1 MKLSRLRP
9 SREESV
15 WHCDTALASFVTSAL
30 LLIVGPVVASAQ
42 SGSIVTHEIPLN
54 STPSA
59 IDAAGNLYSIGSSSG
74 TFNVTPGAAQTTN
87 GGGVCSGFPSPIP
100 CSDAFIVKA
109 DSSGNEI
116 FGTLLGGPTADSGLA
131 IAADAAGN
139 AYAVGSTSG
148 SFSTTANAAI
158 QASATSTTWAAKIS
172 ADGSRFLYVTYLPDV
187 VKNVYGVA
195 VDTQGNAYVAGETA
209 SSHGCVVKI
218 NAAGSAIVYTAILAG
233 SNQEFAGAVVADSA
247 GHAYVTGSTASPD
260 FPVTPG
266 AVQTHLGGA
275 KNAFLTKLDP
285 SGNIIFSTFLGGSG
299 MEQGRALQVDAAGS
313 AYVAGSATSLDF
325 PTTQG
330 SFQPAPLVPAW
341 AGSPRLG
348 FLAKISPDGSLIEY
362 ATYIPAST
370 PQLALGSAADIYLA
384 ALTGPG
390 FPVTSSAPLP
400 CGPGDV
406 IAHFNPMGALLDATY
421 TPEDSGG
428 PFGPALAIIA
438 DGSVL
443 LAGDRLS
450 QIRFGGAGWTAGS
463 CMTLTVFNAATQIA
477 AYEMAPG
484 EIVSFF
490 GAGIGPNV
498 GAVASPDPMAGYP
511 TSLAGVQVL
520 FDGIPGPVFYA
531 QSGQV
536 NAQAPFELSGQ
547 STTNVTLTYH
557 GSTFGPIPM
566 ELRFADPGLFRAQP
580 GVSAQALALNSDGTR
595 NSSSNPASRG
605 SVVTLFGNGFGP
617 TVPACATGAAS
628 GSSSATQTTLIPN
641 VRPVI
646 LGGGPVQSAGGV
658 PGLACGIIQI
668 QMQIPTTAQIGAL
681 IMNQSAVLNPPG
693 GSLSEVQ
700 PSPVDSVIYVK

>member
-1 MKLSRLRP
+1 
-9 SREESV
+9 V
-15 WHCDTALASFVTSAL
+15 WHRETALVTCVTSAL
-30 LLIVGPVVASAQ
+30 FLIVGPVAASAQ
-42 SGSIVTHEIPLN
+42 AGNIVTHNIPLN

-87 GGGVCSGFPSPIP
+87 GGGVCGGFPSPMP
-100 CSDAFIVKA
+100 CSDALIVKA
-109 DSSGNEI
+109 DSSGDEI
-116 FGTLLGGPTADSGLA
+116 FGTLLGGPTADYGLA

-139 AYAVGSTSG
+139 VYAVGSTGG
-148 SFSTTANAAI
+148 SFPTTANAAI
-158 QASATSTTWAAKIS
+158 QASATSTIWAAKVS
-172 ADGSRFLYVTYLPDV
+172 ADGSTFLYVTYLPDV
-187 VKNVYGVA
+187 VKSVYGIA
-195 VDTQGNAYVAGETA
+195 VDTQGNAYVAGATA
-209 SSHGCVVKI
+209 SSHACVVKI
-218 NAAGSAIVYTAILAG
+218 SADGSAIVYTAILAG
-233 SNQEFAGAVVADSA
+233 SNQESAAAVVADSA
-247 GHAYVTGSTASPD
+247 GDAYVTGSTASPD

-266 AVQTHLGGA
+266 TLQTSLAGP

-285 SGNIIFSTFLGGSG
+285 SGNIVFSTFLGGSG
-299 MEQGRALQVDAAGS
+299 MDQGSALQVDAAGS

-330 SFQPAPLVPAW
+330 TFQPAPLVPAW
-341 AGSPRLG
+341 AGSPLG
-348 FLAKISPDGSLIEY
+348 FLANIVPDGSRTEY

-370 PQLALGSAADIYLA
+370 PRLALGPTGDLYMA

-390 FPVTSSAPLP
+390 FPVTSSAPEP
-400 CGPGDV
+400 CVPGNFDDAGGDV
-406 IAHFNPMGALLDATY
+406 IAHFDPQGALVDATY
-421 TPEDSGG
+421 APEDSGM
-428 PFGPALAIIA
+428 ALAVMA

-484 EIVSFF
+484 ELVTFF
-490 GAGIGPNV
+490 GTGIGPNV
-498 GAVASPDPMAGYP
+498 GAVASPDPTAGYP
-511 TSLAGVQVL
+511 TSLAGVEVL
-520 FDGIPGPVFYA
+520 FDGVPGPVFYA

-547 STTNVTLTYH
+547 STINVTLTYN

-566 ELRFADPGLFRAQP
+566 ELRFADPGLFRVQP
-580 GVSAQALALNSDGTR
+580 SVSTQALALNPDGTR

-605 SVVTLFGNGFGP
+605 STVTLFGNGFGP

-641 VRPVI
+641 LSPVI

-668 QMQIPTTAQIGAL
+668 QMQIPTTAQIGPL

-700 PSPVDSVIYVK
+700 PSPVDSIIYVK